1 MSDQPNPQDEFAE
14 LQDWL
19 DKGGQNPSPTAP
31 ETLALIEQPDSALPY
46 ATDLEG
52 VLGARQAGLVILQ
65 TGQLAWDEALIRLPG
80 NLPLELALHY
90 RSRDPHQGLFGRHW
104 RFEYE
109 HRLEIQRPGKDCLF
123 IFSDG
128 RRFLFRYDAARK
140 AHIDQGNLGAS
151 LGYIPE
157 HHTIELHYDT
167 GKRQY
172 FHQDGHFLGEM
183 DANNNHIE
191 LAYDP
196 QGRLRQLC
204 NNSGACFTFHYA
216 GQRQQVSEIRDHGDR
231 RWQFEYAQSTLGQI
245 HRPGGDARRYHYQA
259 HTESNDTTSQLLTQ
273 ANNGLGHKLVE
284 CQYDA
289 AGQAHLIREK
299 QIGSGLL
306 YRYNPPHRTIST
318 QTVDGRTTQ
327 YHLNRCGLIDSI
339 LHPNEAHHY
348 LRWDADSHTLT
359 RYTHLTEIDQYDER
373 GRLVQQI
380 DAEGQETC
388 YQYQE
393 TNPHPAS
400 ITGPSGTIKNTYDGR
415 HNTLS
420 TTNEKG
426 HTEQYE
432 YNAWGNRTKTID
444 AEGNITA
451 FAYND
456 RHLNTAI
463 TDAKGNT
470 ATTEYDV
477 LGREVAYTDA
487 EGNRIQTTYD
497 PADRITRIIDPL
509 EQAIRFAYDK
519 AGQLRGIADP
529 AGNITQYGYNAKGQ
543 IVTQQRPG
551 EREWQYRYHPENGQV
566 SQVTREDGSTIDFA
580 YNEEEQLI
588 RETYHPAPADQIKAD
603 QATATPSGQ
612 ETLADETL
620 TTEYTYDDEG
630 NLCQAKNADST
641 IGLAYNRL
649 GQLETQNND
658 GQIIECAYNKGKL
671 TSLRY
676 LDQEITYQRDRQ
688 GALQAVQVNDE
699 EAFIQHQY
707 NSQQQLTERQ
717 YPNQQGETLSY
728 DETWQLTHIQTA
740 QQDIP
745 YQTDKTGQI
754 IQKGDTRYRYDAS
767 SRLVQSGGR
776 HFQYDKNGNLT
787 HQWRE
792 GGDTQSD
799 AAQETQSPFTNQ
811 YDPANNRLQETETH
825 TFTYDARGNLQSK
838 THKASGQ
845 AVHYIWNL
853 RDQLIRV
860 HGHRYNESTQDIAE
874 IDLHFRY
881 DAVGRRQEKWDAI
894 AQTKRQYLYD
904 QLDIV
909 AIATYEKGQ
918 ERRITTLVHDDTI
931 DTPLRIQNQ
940 YGTFHYHRDHQGSI
954 IALTDEQGEVV
965 ERFEYDNDYGAITH
979 HEKITETDNP
989 YVYTGRE
996 YDAEDLYYYRARYYD
1011 PTIKRFLSEDPIGF
1025 LAGDANFYRYVCGDP
1040 VNWVDAKGLKRRC
1053 PQYKKDRIKKGL
1065 DKARKA
1071 RQLFEAAKVT
1081 RTAVRT
1087 AVLAD
1092 LATIEPTDLMP
1103 WKWVAEVV
1111 AVGATE
1117 AAFAVLE
1124 NNLMDPKELE
1134 NLKAEDKD
1142 CKEREK
1148 AAEKREE
1155 AAKVEKKNEGR
1166 CSKNGK
1172 TADHNKGKC
1181 AEKLVRE
1188 HYANKT
1194 GHTIMDE
1201 ALHSTPNMVSGL
1213 DHVVTTANTVIFIE
1227 TKANTASHTEAQ
1239 KYGDVY
1245 RDKQEKDM
1253 SEGANDNKGRYK
1265 QRTKKQQRDYEKQT
1279 RGKKTLYHKC
1289 RVKLKYDKTNCYGA
1303 GRRGKCKPESKVECS
1318 EWKTEN

>member
-1 MSDQPNPQDEFAE
+1 MSDPQDPFAE

-19 DKGGQNPSPTAP
+19 DKGGQNPNPAPP
-31 ETLALIEQPDSALPY
+31 ETLALIKQPDSALPY

-104 RFEYE
+104 RLEYE

-140 AHIDQGNLGAS
+140 THIDQGNLGAS

-196 QGRLRQLC
+196 QGRLHQLC

-231 RWQFEYAQSTLGQI
+231 RWQCEYAQSTLGQI
-245 HRPGGDARRYHYQA
+245 HMPGGDARRYHYQT

-273 ANNGLGHKLVE
+273 VNNGLGHKLVE

-289 AGQAHLIREK
+289 AGQAHLIREN
-299 QIGSGLL
+299 QTGSGLL

-348 LRWDADSHTLT
+348 IRWDADSRTLT

-373 GRLVQQI
+373 GRLIQQV

-400 ITGPSGTIKNTYDGR
+400 ITGPSGTIKNTYDER

-432 YNAWGNRTKTID
+432 YNAWGNRIKTKD
-444 AEGNITA
+444 AEGNTTE
-451 FAYND
+451 FAYDD
-456 RHLNTAI
+456 RHLNTGI

-497 PADRITRIIDPL
+497 PADRITQIIDPL

-566 SQVTREDGSTIDFA
+566 SQVTREDGSIIEYE
-580 YNEEEQLI
+580 YNQEEQLV
-588 RETYHPAPADQIKAD
+588 RETYHPAPADQVK
-603 QATATPSGQ
+603 QATATPSGH
-612 ETLADETL
+612 ETLTDETL
-620 TTEYTYDDEG
+620 TTEYAYDDEG

-641 IGLAYNRL
+641 IDLAYNRL
-649 GQLETQNND
+649 GQLETQNNN
-658 GQIIECAYNKGKL
+658 GQIIECAYHKGKRV
-671 TSLRY
+671 SLRY
-676 LDQEITYQRDRQ
+676 LDQAITYQRDRQ
-688 GALQAVQVNDE
+688 GVLQAVQVNDE

-717 YPNQQGETLSY
+717 YPNQQGETFRY

-740 QQDIP
+740 QQAIP

-767 SRLVQSGGR
+767 SRLVQSGRR
-776 HFQYDKNGNLT
+776 HFQYDQNGNLT
-787 HQWRE
+787 HQWTE
-792 GGDTQSD
+792 NTDTQPD
-799 AAQETQSPFTNQ
+799 AAQEPKKTFANQ
-811 YDPANNRLQETETH
+811 YDPANNQLKETETH
-825 TFTYDARGNLQSK
+825 TFTYDTRGNLQSK

-845 AVHYIWNL
+845 AVHYTWNL
-853 RDQLIRV
+853 RDQLVRV
-860 HGHRYNESTQDIAE
+860 HGHRYQEQTQGVAE

-894 AQTKRQYLYD
+894 AQIKRQYLYD

-918 ERRITTLVHDDTI
+918 ERRITTLVHDDAI

-940 YGTFHYHRDHQGSI
+940 HGTFHYHRDHQGSI
-954 IALTDEQGEVV
+954 IALTDGQGETV
-965 ERFEYDNDYGAITH
+965 ERFGYDNDYGTITH
-979 HEKITETDNP
+979 HEKSTETDNP

-996 YDAEDLYYYRARYYD
+996 YDADDLYYYRARYYD
-1011 PTIKRFLSEDPIGF
+1011 PTIKRFLSEDPIEY
-1025 LAGDANFYRYVCGDP
+1025 LAGDFNFYRYVGGDP
-1040 VNWVDAKGLKRRC
+1040 VNWGDPLGFNKRDRQECSRKNRRKRKQNIKNLKLIKNAKSAKNVIKYLKVGGPWGFVAGLFVDLALDIAVDMALEELGLSLDDIDKLEEAE
-1053 PQYKKDRIKKGL
+1053 KKCEQQGK
-1065 DKARKA
+1065 
-1071 RQLFEAAKVT
+1071 AAK
-1081 RTAVRT
+1081 
-1087 AVLAD
+1087 
-1092 LATIEPTDLMP
+1092 
-1103 WKWVAEVV
+1103 
-1111 AVGATE
+1111 
-1117 AAFAVLE
+1117 E
-1124 NNLMDPKELE
+1124 NKLG
-1134 NLKAEDKD
+1134 
-1142 CKEREK
+1142 
-1148 AAEKREE
+1148 
-1155 AAKVEKKNEGR
+1155 AKVERRLPKPAKPPVR
-1166 CSKNGK
+1166 R
-1172 TADHNKGKC
+1172 HNPCK
-1181 AEKLVRE
+1181 
-1188 HYANKT
+1188 
-1194 GHTIMDE
+1194 
-1201 ALHSTPNMVSGL
+1201 
-1213 DHVVTTANTVIFIE
+1213 
-1227 TKANTASHTEAQ
+1227 
-1239 KYGDVY
+1239 
-1245 RDKQEKDM
+1245 
-1253 SEGANDNKGRYK
+1253 
-1265 QRTKKQQRDYEKQT
+1265 T
-1279 RGKKTLYHKC
+1279 RGKDPTKEANTMLDPDVDISSDLDALNRGDFTREGEDYIVGQRRYGYHPDTGTVFPKTGPGTIQVSRAQHQL
-1289 RVKLKYDKTNCYGA
+1289 LKQLNSNSYEAAMKFAKHFPGLDQKDIEQVLEIWE
-1303 GRRGKCKPESKVECS
+1303 KCKK
-1318 EWKTEN
+1318 